1 MPLLS
6 NARHERF
13 AQEIASS
20 KSYFEAH
27 QTAGFKP
34 NDGNAS
40 KLAARPEIQAWVKE
54 IKGKGAVRA
63 EVTLAGLIA
72 EAAGI
77 QAAATRAEQYSAA
90 VAALTA
96 KAKLA
101 GLWIERGE
109 HNNTNVHYGIS
120 DQPLS
125 EDEWAA
131 KHVTEH

>member
-1 MPLLS
+1 MPVLS

-13 AQEIASS
+13 AQEIASGKTCLQAYES
-20 KSYFEAH
+20 
-27 QTAGFKP
+27 AGYKP
-34 NDGNAS
+34 DDGNAS
-40 KLAARPEIQAWVKE
+40 KLAARREIQVRIQE
-54 IKGKGAVRA
+54 ITGNGAARA

-77 QAAATRAEQYSAA
+77 QAAATRADQHSAA

-109 HNNTNVHYGIS
+109 HNNTNVNYAVS
-120 DQPLS
+120 DEPPAES
-125 EDEWAA
+125 EWTE

>member
-1 MPLLS
+1 MPVLS

-27 QTAGFKP
+27 KSAGFKP

-40 KLAARPEIQAWVKE
+40 KLAARPEIQARVKE
-54 IKGKGAVRA
+54 IKGKGAERA
-63 EVTLAGLIA
+63 EVTLSSLIE
-72 EAAGI
+72 EAAQI
-77 QAAATRAEQYSAA
+77 QRAALAAEEYGAA

-109 HNNTNVHYGIS
+109 HNNTNVLYGIS
-120 DQPLS
+120 DQPLT